1 MEIIDISLSI
11 QKGMLLYPGDSEFQL
26 TRVLDIANAG
36 DEANLSKI
44 EMSVHTGTHIESPLH
59 FIEDG
64 TTINDLSLSNFYG
77 RCKVIDLTD
86 LNYNHKISKIHLK
99 DKGIDSGMILLLKTK
114 NSTLYQDKYR
124 EDYISLA
131 IDGGEFLIDVGIK
144 AVGIDYLS
152 IGNSEIH
159 HMLLS
164 NDIVVY
170 EGLNLAHV
178 DPGYYTFVG
187 FPLKIVDCEATPT
200 RAVLL
205 KE

>member
-11 QKGMLLYPGDSEFQL
+11 QKDMLLYPGDSEFQL
-26 TRVLDIANAG
+26 TKVLDMTNAG
-36 DEANLSKI
+36 DEVNLSKI
-44 EMSVHTGTHIESPLH
+44 EMSVHAGTHVESPLH
-59 FIEDG
+59 FIENG

-99 DKGIDSGMILLLKTK
+99 DKGIDSGMIALFKTK
-114 NSTLYQDKYR
+114 NSTIYQNKYQD
-124 EDYISLA
+124 DYISLDV
-131 IDGGEFLIDVGIK
+131 DGVKFLIDVGIK
-144 AVGIDYLS
+144 GVGIDYLS
-152 IGNSEIH
+152 IGDSEIH

-164 NDIVVY
+164 NDIIVY

-178 DPGYYTFVG
+178 DPDYYTFIG
-187 FPLKIVDCEATPT
+187 FPLKILDCEATPT